1 LKNFQ
6 SKFKKG
12 VSLSHQFDD
21 YISYNIECDCGSKDC
36 GLTMTIECD
45 TKWGIIELHFYNN
58 ARFDYWRYS
67 DPGIVNYF
75 KRIIYRWKK
84 AIKLIFTGKISLEN
98 DMVLVDIDHINN
110 FIEAMQEG
118 RDYCINAKNKDNN
131 TSLKELNEKTLSL

>member
-1 LKNFQ
+1 MKNFQ

-12 VSLSHQFDD
+12 VSLNHQFDD

-75 KRIIYRWKK
+75 KRQWK
-84 AIKLIFTGKISLEN
+84 E
-98 DMVLVDIDHINN
+98 NN
-110 FIEAMQEG
+110 FKNNRHKRFAWLCKN
-118 RDYCINAKNKDNN
+118 DLCI
-131 TSLKELNEKTLSL
+131 